1 MNLIGKILTLLILL
15 MSAFFFAAAI
25 MVGAAQRNWKAEATA
40 MEARAAIA
48 ERQVNEAK
56 SSTKEQQLII
66 EREKVARAAQIAVLN
81 TQLAAARDQLDERT
95 RLLREETE
103 QSQERLVLIR
113 ESEARLAQQ
122 DQELAALRTRNNEL
136 AVNIA
141 DQVSA
146 VKNLT
151 LKNFEQ
157 TTQIETLQKTLG
169 DLNSSLAKK
178 DRVLKNNGLTE
189 NDLTK
194 DIVPKLT
201 AVVNQISDDGDLIAI
216 KLGSDDGLRLGHVMD
231 IYRND
236 RFIGRAEVTQVRPDV
251 TVLKALAGFM
261 QSTIR
266 EGDYVTSTL

>member
-15 MSAFFFAAAI
+15 MSIFFFATALI
-25 MVGAAQRNWKAEATA
+25 LGAAQRNWKAEAAA

-56 SSTKEQQLII
+56 SSTKEQLMII

-81 TQLAAARDQLDERT
+81 SQLAAAREQLDERT
-95 RLLREETE
+95 RLLREETK
-103 QSQERLVLIR
+103 QSQERIVLLR

-122 DQELAALRTRNNEL
+122 DDELKALRARNNEL

-141 DQVSA
+141 DQVA
-146 VKNLT
+146 TVKNLT
-151 LKNFEQ
+151 LETFEQ
-157 TTQIETLQKTLG
+157 TTQIETLQKTIA

-178 DRVLKNNGLTE
+178 TKVMNGLGV
-189 NDLTK
+189 DDDYQIR
-194 DIVPKLT
+194 DIVPKIT
-201 AVVNQISDDGDLIAI
+201 AVVNEISDNGDFIAI
-216 KLGSDDGLRLGHVMD
+216 KVGSDDGLRLGHVLD

-236 RFIGRAEVTQVRPDV
+236 RYIGRAEVTKVRPDIS
-251 TVLKALAGFM
+251 VLKALAGFM
-261 QSTIR
+261 QSNVQ

>member
-15 MSAFFFAAAI
+15 MSTFFFAAAL

-40 MEARAAIA
+40 LEARAAIA

-66 EREKVARAAQIAVLN
+66 EREKMARAAQIAVLN
-81 TQLAAARDQLDERT
+81 TQLASAREQLAERT
-95 RLLREETE
+95 RLLRDETQ
-103 QSQERLVLIR
+103 QSQARLVLIR

-122 DQELAALRTRNNEL
+122 DQELAALRNRNNEL

-141 DQVSA
+141 DQVNA

-151 LKNFEQ
+151 LKTFEQ
-157 TTQIETLQKTLG
+157 TTQVETLEKTLG
-169 DLNSSLAKK
+169 DLNGSLAKK
-178 DRVLKNNGLTE
+178 DKVLKRNGLTE

-194 DIVPKLT
+194 DIVPKVT
-201 AVVNQISDDGDLIAI
+201 AVVNQISDDGDFIAI

-231 IYRND
+231 IYRNN
-236 RFIGRAEVTQVRPDV
+236 RFIGRAEVTKVRPDV